1 MDAQQ
6 EARGRTGQRGMSTPG
21 PRAASSYGTARRQP
35 GRPTS
40 KEAPPDGHFVSLVV
54 AAELVGV
61 SVKTLRRR
69 ITAHVLPAYRLG
81 GGRAI
86 RVNLDEVRDAL
97 LIPYDEA

>member
-1 MDAQQ
+1 MNAQQ
-6 EARGRTGQRGMSTPG
+6 EARDRTGERGASKSG
-21 PRAASSYGTARRQP
+21 PRAASSYGNARRQ
-35 GRPTS
+35 GRPTA
-40 KEAPPDGHFVSLVV
+40 KKAPTDGHFVSLVV

-69 ITAHVLPAYRLG
+69 IAAHVLPAYRLG

-86 RVNLDEVRDAL
+86 RVNLGEVRDAL